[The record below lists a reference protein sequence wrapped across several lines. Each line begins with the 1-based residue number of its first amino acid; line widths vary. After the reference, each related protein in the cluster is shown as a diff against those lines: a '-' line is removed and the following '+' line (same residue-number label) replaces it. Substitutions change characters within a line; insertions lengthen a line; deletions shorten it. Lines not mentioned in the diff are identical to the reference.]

1 MVNEYID
8 MYFYNKVGVAN
19 IRYQIIDI
27 LYLIYNIQL
36 LYHWRGYIVLTM
48 LSIAYMLQWYKK
60 YIVNI

>member
-48 LSIAYMLQWYKK
+48 LSIAYMLQ
-60 YIVNI
+60 